1 MKWSKAKT
9 DSPTGQLAI
18 NFHIPGKAKSPPLTL
33 SGAPEL
39 LVLLDWHVLSLTP
52 PCRLIRGQTL
62 VPRRQA
68 LHGWLG

>member
-33 SGAPEL
+33 AGAPEL

-52 PCRLIRGQTL
+52 PCCLIRGQTL